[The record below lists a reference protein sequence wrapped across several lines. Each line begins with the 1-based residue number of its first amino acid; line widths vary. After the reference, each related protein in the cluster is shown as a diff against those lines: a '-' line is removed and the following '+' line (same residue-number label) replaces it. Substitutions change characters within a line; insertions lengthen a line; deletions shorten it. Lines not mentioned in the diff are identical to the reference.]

1 MRIFEELYVS
11 VTLGVCRV
19 NGMTGGGIDSA

>member
-11 VTLGVCRV
+11 VMLGGCRV